1 MIRQIAKS
9 EKCTQFVK
17 GFDFCFDNCYAI
29 QRLFHINDLFFTDFE
44 NCCKNASIFM
54 VIKCRNQNNQLKNCL
69 TDWYNNQQFRE
80 YVTELYLNERAEY
93 RRTGVQKKFKR
104 M

>member
-1 MIRQIAKS
+1 
-9 EKCTQFVK
+9 
-17 GFDFCFDNCYAI
+17 
-29 QRLFHINDLFFTDFE
+29 
-44 NCCKNASIFM
+44 M
-54 VIKCRNQNNQLKNCL
+54 VIKCRNQNNRLKNCL